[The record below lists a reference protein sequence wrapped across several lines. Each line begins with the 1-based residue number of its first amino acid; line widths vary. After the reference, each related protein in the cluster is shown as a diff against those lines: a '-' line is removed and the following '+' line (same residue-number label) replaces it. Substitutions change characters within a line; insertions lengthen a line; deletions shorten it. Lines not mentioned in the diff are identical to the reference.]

1 MLIIDISVL
10 YLKLLSFKSL
20 THEKTYLFEISYSK
34 KTFKWTCKYF
44 YPGIELN
51 SEKKKNNKSY
61 MMNF

>member
-44 YPGIELN
+44 YLGIERN
-51 SEKKKNNKSY
+51 SEKKKKNKSY

>member
-34 KTFKWTCKYF
+34 KTFK
-44 YPGIELN
+44 
-51 SEKKKNNKSY
+51 
-61 MMNF
+61 